1 MTAARSEHEAFMA
14 RALELAASAYALG
27 EIPIGAVV
35 VQAGEIVGEGYN
47 RSITDLDPSAHAEM
61 VAIRQAAQ
69 RLGNYRL
76 VDCTLYVTVE
86 PCTMCTGLLVHAR
99 IQRLVFGAAEPKAG
113 AVQSAMKIGE
123 LSHLN
128 HNFAVEGGILGGQCA
143 ELMSRFFKERRLQHS
158 LLKKSALKQND

>member
-1 MTAARSEHEAFMA
+1 MA
-14 RALELAASAYALG
+14 RALELAAIAYGLG

-61 VAIRQAAQ
+61 VAIRHAAQ

-99 IQRLVFGAAEPKAG
+99 IQKLLFGAAEPKAG

-128 HNFAVEGGILGGQCA
+128 HNFEVEGGILETQCA
-143 ELMSRFFKERRLQHS
+143 ELMSRFFKERRQQH
-158 LLKKSALKQND
+158 KALKHND

>member
-1 MTAARSEHEAFMA
+1 MTNSASEHEAFMG
-14 RALELAASAYALG
+14 RALELAVCAYALG

-35 VQAGEIVGEGYN
+35 VQNGMIVGEGYN
-47 RSITDLDPSAHAEM
+47 RSIIDRDPSAHAEM

-69 RLGNYRL
+69 RLANYRL
-76 VDCTLYVTVE
+76 IDCTLYVTVE

-99 IQRLVFGAAEPKAG
+99 IQKLVFGAAEPKAG

-128 HNFAVEGGILGGQCA
+128 HNFEVQGGILDTQCA
-143 ELMSRFFKERRLQHS
+143 ELMSRFFKERRQQHS